1 MLNALS
7 IRVSAVTNSNQ
18 WQLLN
23 KRLLLPVAMLVLLW
37 MPDTHALTV
46 QVLADAFWQVAAYVA
61 ATLAIYH
68 SISAKLSKQN
78 ALSELIRSHS
88 RYQVLFAAAMGALP
102 GCGGAIVI
110 ITQYVSG
117 RVSFGAVVAVLTAT
131 MGDAAF
137 LLLAAQPMTG
147 LFIIAIGCVVG
158 LISGLIIDAIHGPDF
173 LRPKSAKQL
182 LDQGGEQRVEQRVQ
196 QDDSKPVLGLK
207 LQGLFWQWLM
217 IPTSIIAVMGSLQI
231 DIDALFAITAG
242 TINLLGTVLVLIA
255 MLLWAVS
262 REVTDYESAVSEDPK
277 TNISNLFQRIAQDTN
292 FVTSWVIGAFLLFE
306 LTMHWTGLDLA
317 MIFQNWAI
325 FVPLFA
331 VIIGLLPGCGPQILV
346 TGLYLS
352 GSIPLSAQ
360 LGNALSNDGDA
371 LFPAIALAPKAAFVA
386 TLYSTLPALLAAYSY
401 YFLFE

>member
-7 IRVSAVTNSNQ
+7 IQVSAMTNSSK

-23 KRLLLPVAMLVLLW
+23 KRLLLPVTMLVLLW
-37 MPDTHALTV
+37 MPDTQALTV

-61 ATLAIYH
+61 ATLAIYY
-68 SISAKLSKQN
+68 SISAKLSKHN
-78 ALSELIRSHS
+78 AFSQLIRSNS

-147 LFIIAIGCVVG
+147 LFIIAVGCIVG
-158 LISGLIIDAIHGPDF
+158 LITGLIIDAIHGPNF
-173 LRPKSAKQL
+173 LRPKLAKQTVL
-182 LDQGGEQRVEQRVQ
+182 
-196 QDDSKPVLGLK
+196 QDDSKPVSEPALGLK
-207 LQGLFWQWLM
+207 LQGLFWQWLI
-217 IPTSIIAVMGSLQI
+217 IPASIIAVMGSLQI
-231 DIDALFAITAG
+231 DIDAAFAIPAG
-242 TINLLGTVLVLIA
+242 SINSLGALLVLIA
-255 MLLWAVS
+255 MLLWAMS
-262 REVTDYESAVSEDPK
+262 RDVTDYESAVSEDPK
-277 TNISNLFQRIAQDTN
+277 TNINNLFQRIAQDTN

-317 MIFQNWAI
+317 IIFQNWMF
-325 FVPLFA
+325 FVPLMA

-371 LFPAIALAPKAAFVA
+371 LFPAIALAPKAALVA

>member
-7 IRVSAVTNSNQ
+7 IQVNAVTSSSK

-23 KRLLLPVAMLVLLW
+23 KRLLLPVTMMILIW
-37 MPDTHALTV
+37 MADTQTLTI

-61 ATLAIYH
+61 ATLAIYYG
-68 SISAKLSKQN
+68 ISAKLSKHN
-78 ALSELIRSHS
+78 ALSNLIRSNS

-147 LFIIAIGCVVG
+147 LFIITIGCIVG
-158 LISGLIIDAIHGPDF
+158 LITGLIIDAIHGPDF
-173 LRPKSAKQL
+173 LRPKLAKQL
-182 LDQGGEQRVEQRVQ
+182 LAQGVEQGAV
-196 QDDSKPVLGLK
+196 QDDSKPVSALGLK
-207 LQGLFWQWLM
+207 LQGLFWQWLI
-217 IPTSIIAVMGSLQI
+217 IPASIIAVMGSLQI
-231 DIDALFAITAG
+231 DIDALFSITAG
-242 TINLLGTVLVLIA
+242 SVNLLGAFLVLIA
-255 MLLWAVS
+255 MLLWAMS

-277 TNISNLFQRIAQDTN
+277 TNINNLFQRIAQDTN

-317 MIFQNWAI
+317 IIFQNWMI
-325 FVPLFA
+325 FVPLLA
-331 VIIGLLPGCGPQILV
+331 VMIGLLPGCGPQILV

-386 TLYSTLPALLAAYSY
+386 TLYSTLPALFAAYSY
-401 YFLFE
+401 YYLFE